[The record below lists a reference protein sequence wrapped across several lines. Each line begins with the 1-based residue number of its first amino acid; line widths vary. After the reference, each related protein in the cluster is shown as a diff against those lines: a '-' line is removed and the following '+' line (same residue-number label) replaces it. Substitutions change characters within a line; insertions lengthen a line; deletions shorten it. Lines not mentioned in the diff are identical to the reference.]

1 MARSSVDLLP
11 NDVKDALV
19 RKLKIGYSTLDQ
31 ALEWLAEQGFE
42 ISRSALGR
50 FSKRYDRLAAK
61 MKRTDEVTRAFVQ
74 ELGAEPEG
82 DQGRLLARMLET
94 VVFDHLDARL
104 DDEDEDE
111 DKADEGKVAK
121 AQDLMFLARALKDI
135 GAAKKGAIDLTVQ
148 IRQQA
153 LKDAATAAE
162 KSLKNSGITKETIE
176 QIKASILGVS

>member
-1 MARSSVDLLP
+1 MSAVARSSVDMLP

-61 MKRTDEVTRAFVQ
+61 MKRTEEVTRAFVQ

-94 VVFDHLDARL
+94 VVFDHLDAKL
-104 DDEDEDE
+104 DDDEDAA
-111 DKADEGKVAK
+111 ADGKTSN

-135 GAAKKGAIDLTVQ
+135 GTAKKGAIELTVQ

-153 LKDAATAAE
+153 LKEAATAAE
-162 KSLKNSGITKETIE
+162 KSMKTAGLTADTIE
-176 QIKASILGVS
+176 QIKSSILGVS